1 MVLNLISRSGHAEW
15 YKMTPPYKKL
25 RVHHPAL
32 SKVATVTI
40 TTVITIVI
48 AI

>member
-15 YKMTPPYKKL
+15 YKMTPSYKKL

-32 SKVATVTI
+32 LKVATVTI
-40 TTVITIVI
+40 TTVITIVT